1 MTSVQ
6 VIFLFSLISCLSVER
21 IDFSKMHPPR
31 YFNYLR
37 AVSVLSFSLLQLASA
52 TKAITVGND
61 TLDSSAIDPPKSD
74 CNINGSVSATD
85 SAVFTS
91 AFVKN
96 QSVPLAWVLGVAAH
110 QNDRDTVGVSR
121 TFYFGP
127 QKNDSASSSA
137 TVQGCALFFPSASE
151 HWTTSNRYQAP
162 ADDKLPAKCLAD
174 MKELVQRTARNE
186 SAHFARD
193 PTGACSQI
201 AGELVVTNF
210 ESCFGYN
217 IQNVHPR
224 RE

>member
-1 MTSVQ
+1 
-6 VIFLFSLISCLSVER
+6 
-21 IDFSKMHPPR
+21 MHPPR
-31 YFNYLR
+31 YLNHVWT
-37 AVSVLSFSLLQLASA
+37 VSILSFSLLQLASLA
-52 TKAITVGND
+52 KAIAVGND
-61 TLDSSAIDPPKSD
+61 TSGSSAIDPPKSY
-74 CNINGSVSATD
+74 CNLNSSFSATD

-91 AFVKN
+91 ALVRN

-110 QNDRDTVGVSR
+110 QYDRDTVGVSR

-127 QKNDSASSSA
+127 QKSDSASSSA

-174 MKELVQRTARNE
+174 MKELVQRAARNE
-186 SAHFARD
+186 SAHFVRN
-193 PTGACSQI
+193 PTGACGQI
-201 AGELVVTNF
+201 AGELVVTNL